1 MNSGI
6 ILSAIIENIATR
18 ADGTVKVV
26 LGCQEMSASRAGE
39 LMTLSRKLAAV
50 YVSPK
55 DSINQKEIDQC
66 DAIDPVM
73 PAKTCSQRMRA
84 VLYVLWQ
91 QQPEGFKDF
100 ETFYKWKMESYIDQI
115 KSNLNP

>member
-1 MNSGI
+1 MQGI

-55 DSINQKEIDQC
+55 ESITQKEIDQC
-66 DAIDPVM
+66 EAIDPVM

-84 VLYVLWQ
+84 VLYILWQ
-91 QQPEGFKDF
+91 QSPEGFKEF
-100 ETFYKWKMESYIDQI
+100 ETFYRYKMEGYINAI
-115 KSNLNP
+115 KENLHQ